1 MYRNLKKILAG
12 ALLSAFI
19 LTPAPLYARP
29 VQDINGKKVELAEQ
43 VNRIADLWHANN
55 QVVLLLGGGN
65 KLVATT
71 DVIRNNPWFAEV
83 LPKIKTVPALTNG
96 QSIQMEALLATM
108 PC

>member
-1 MYRNLKKILAG
+1 MSKRSSENTISVLSDAPPLSQPYRKIPMYRNLKKILAG

-55 QVVLLLGGGN
+55 QVVLLF
-65 KLVATT
+65 
-71 DVIRNNPWFAEV
+71 RRR
-83 LPKIKTVPALTNG
+83 
-96 QSIQMEALLATM
+96 
-108 PC
+108 